1 MAAIVTDTFR
11 RNNARSFISDIL
23 DVTNNNYYVG
33 IGKSDKWIVDE
44 EILNVSDI
52 PVPRGVPSDDT
63 NIKSNLVTLIKV
75 TDKNAK
81 VVIPHVK
88 WQVGKYYKAYNPT
101 DPQCFYPETVGGIE
115 INPCYAVV
123 KNRIYLCLQR
133 PLHPTTAA
141 LVAVSKEPARNDYVA
156 DKGSDGYVWIL
167 VDNLSATAA
176 TIVTEQ
182 FISLN
187 LPGTAAADNADNIRE
202 EGGGIIYGFTVT
214 SGGAGYPDLFEITFV
229 GTYESGGTD
238 DITCSASAADGV
250 LKSVSL
256 PVGWNYIDAGK
267 RGFVDGYFKTTTIG
281 SGAVIVPHISPLAGF
296 AAAPEEILP
305 AWFAGIAVDLKDDV
319 STDGFYISYRQ
330 ISVLRNVEA
339 TIPTGPIDTLKAVSY
354 LVLTAGPTVIPIT
367 GDIITFGD
375 TKIRAYIDTYSPV
388 RDPITTAIEHRL
400 YFHQN
405 YVTGFGAI
413 PATGTFIDSREETRD
428 YTGIVSGEYVAN
440 SGQVVFTENR
450 KPINRQA
457 GQTEEL
463 KIIIQF

>member
-23 DVTNNNYYVG
+23 DVDNNYYVG
-33 IGKSDKWIVDE
+33 IGKSDKWIDDE
-44 EILNVSDI
+44 EILDVGNI
-52 PVPRGVPSDDT
+52 PVPHGVPSDDT
-63 NIKSNLVTLIKV
+63 TIKSNLVTLIKV

-81 VVIPHVK
+81 IVIPHVK

-101 DPQCFYPETVGGIE
+101 DPQCFYPETAGGIE

-123 KNRIYLCLQR
+123 KSRIYLCLQR
-133 PLHPTTAA
+133 PLSLTGAPVPA
-141 LVAVSKEPARNDYVA
+141 SKEPSQNDYIA
-156 DKGSDGYVWIL
+156 FDNRDGYVWIL
-167 VDNLSATAA
+167 VDNLSTTAA

-187 LPGTAAADNADNIRE
+187 LPGTAAADNADNIRQ

-214 SGGAGYPDLFEITFV
+214 SGGTSYANEFEITFV
-229 GTYESGGTD
+229 GTYESG
-238 DITCSASAADGV
+238 ASFEILCPAKASGGV
-250 LKSVSL
+250 LQSVML
-256 PVGWNYIDAGK
+256 PANWGYTALASK
-267 RGFVDGYFKTTTIG
+267 GFVDGYFKTPTVG
-281 SGAVIVPHISPLAGF
+281 SGAVIVPHIAPLQGF
-296 AAAPEEILP
+296 AAVPEEILP
-305 AWFAGIAVDLKDDV
+305 AWFAAIAVDLKDDV

-339 TIPTGPIDTLKAVSY
+339 TIPTGPVDTLKAVSY
-354 LVLTAGPTVIPIT
+354 LVLETSPDTIPIT

-375 TKIRAYIDTYSPV
+375 TGIRAYIDTYSPV
-388 RDPITTAIEHRL
+388 RDPITSVIEHRL

-413 PATGTFIDSREETRD
+413 AAIGTFTDSRAETRD
-428 YTGIVSGEYVAN
+428 YKSIVSGEYVAN